1 MLTLSGTSGGTAVE
15 LGRLEGFC
23 GGTAVE
29 LARLEGFFGSG
40 LICGEAQP
48 ELELFTRLKAS
59 DEPWVLRLPA
69 LLTRLMGCSGTV
81 CAPPAPELGPWDL
94 GLPALLKRLMGCS
107 GTVCAPPAPTGTCS
121 LEQCAFSSL
130 SNCRAHSLIL
140 ASICRIAISFWIS
153 ISNIHPS
160 IPTEKRITAGGAV
173 SKMPASICAAAGTD

>member
-81 CAPPAPELGPWDL
+81 CAPPAP
-94 GLPALLKRLMGCS
+94 
-107 GTVCAPPAPTGTCS
+107 TGTCS

-140 ASICRIAISFWIS
+140 ASICRIAISFCIS

>member
-23 GGTAVE
+23 GGGAHTVPLHPISRVNSAGSRKTQGLPDAFSRVNSSSSGCASPQMRPLPNRASSTAV
-29 LARLEGFFGSG
+29 
-40 LICGEAQP
+40 
-48 ELELFTRLKAS
+48 
-59 DEPWVLRLPA
+59 
-69 LLTRLMGCSGTV
+69 
-81 CAPPAPELGPWDL
+81 PAPELGPWDL
-94 GLPALLKRLMGCS
+94 RLPALLKRLMGCS
-107 GTVCAPPAPTGTCS
+107 GAVCALPAPTGTCS